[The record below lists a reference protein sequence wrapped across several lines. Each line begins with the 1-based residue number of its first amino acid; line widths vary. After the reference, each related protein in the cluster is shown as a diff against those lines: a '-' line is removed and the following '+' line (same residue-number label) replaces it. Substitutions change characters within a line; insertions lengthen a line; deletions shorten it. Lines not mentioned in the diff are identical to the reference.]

1 MQKKNKKKKTVLV
14 TGSFNLIHP
23 GHLRLLKFAHD
34 IGGHLIVAVYS
45 DALAADAAYLAENF
59 RLEAIRSIGFIDESF
74 ILFEPVDELIS
85 KLKPDIVVKGKEHER
100 KFNIEL
106 GPLKKYGG
114 DLVFSSG
121 DSTFSSID
129 LLRNE
134 FREYDANG
142 ISIPNEYLQRHDIC
156 VSKLIETVKS
166 FSRLKICVV
175 GDLIIDEYITCDAL
189 GMSQEDPTVVV
200 TPVDS
205 TSFIG
210 GAGIV
215 AAHAAGLGAEVDFL
229 SVAGG
234 DDVMEFALSELKNAR
249 VSAHIFTDISR
260 PTTLKQRFRC
270 NGKSLLRVTKLHQGA
285 ISKGLQDKIF
295 IRFSELLDELDLLI
309 FSDFNYGCLPQEL
322 VDRLI
327 NAAIRK
333 KVILVADS
341 QSSSQIG
348 DIGRFK
354 GMDLITPTERE
365 ARISMRNN
373 EDGLVVL
380 AERLREQTLAKNII
394 LKLGGEGLLIYASQ
408 QETKHWITDR
418 IKALNSSP
426 KDVAGAGDSLLSISS
441 MALACGCSI
450 VEASILG
457 AIAAAIQVSRV
468 GNNPLQS
475 SEIIQLLEAH
485 N

>member
-1 MQKKNKKKKTVLV
+1 MFEKNKNKKTVLV

-45 DALAADAAYLAENF
+45 DELAADSAYLAENF
-59 RLEAIRSIGFIDESF
+59 RLEAIQSIGFIDESF
-74 ILFEPVDELIS
+74 ILFEPVDELIN

-106 GPLKKYGG
+106 EPLKKYGG

-129 LLRNE
+129 LIRNE
-134 FREYDANG
+134 FRDYDAKG

-156 VSKLIETVKS
+156 IAKLINAVKS

-205 TSFIG
+205 VSFIG

-215 AAHAAGLGAEVDFL
+215 AAHAAGLGAKVDFL
-229 SVAGG
+229 SVAGC
-234 DDVMEFALSELKNAR
+234 DDEMGLALSALQDAR
-249 VSAHIFTDISR
+249 VSAHIFSDISR

-270 NGKSLLRVTKLHQGA
+270 KGKTLLRVTKLHQGA
-285 ISKGLQDKIF
+285 ISKGLQDNIF
-295 IRFSELLDELDLLI
+295 QKFSELFDELDLLI

-322 VDRLI
+322 VDKLI
-327 NAAIRK
+327 SAAKTK
-333 KVILVADS
+333 KITLVADS

-380 AERLREQTLAKNII
+380 AEKLREQTLAKNIL
-394 LKLGGEGLLIYASQ
+394 LKLGAEGFLIYASQ
-408 QETKHWITDR
+408 QESKPWITDR

-426 KDVAGAGDSLLSISS
+426 KDVSGAGDSLLSIGS
-441 MALACGCSI
+441 MAMACGCSI

-457 AIAAAIQVSRV
+457 AIAAAVQVSRV
-468 GNNPLQS
+468 GNTPLQS

>member
-1 MQKKNKKKKTVLV
+1 MFENNKNKKTVLV
-14 TGSFNLIHP
+14 TGSFNLLHP
-23 GHLRLLKFAHD
+23 GHLRLLKFAHGL
-34 IGGHLIVAVYS
+34 GGHLIVAVYS
-45 DALAADAAYLAENF
+45 DELAADGAYLNEDF
-59 RLEAIRSIGFIDESF
+59 RLDAIRSIGFIDESF
-74 ILFEPVDELIS
+74 ILYESIDVLIS
-85 KLKPDIVVKGKEHER
+85 KIRPDIIVKGNEHER

-106 GPLKKYGG
+106 DSLKKYGG
-114 DLVFSSG
+114 ELVFSSG

-129 LLRNE
+129 LIRNE
-134 FREYDANG
+134 FRDYDSKG
-142 ISIPNEYLQRHDIC
+142 ISIPNEYIQRHDIS
-156 VSKLIETVKS
+156 VAKLINSVKN

-205 TSFIG
+205 ISFIG

-215 AAHAAGLGAEVDFL
+215 AAHAAGLGAKVYFL

-234 DDVMEFALSELKNAR
+234 DDEMDFALSALQDAR
-249 VSAHIFTDISR
+249 VSSSIFTDISR
-260 PTTLKQRFRC
+260 PTTLKQRYRC
-270 NGKSLLRVTKLHQGA
+270 KGKSLLRVTKLHQGA
-285 ISKGLQDKIF
+285 ISKGLQDRIF
-295 IRFSELLDELDLLI
+295 ERFSELLDELDLLI

-327 NAAIRK
+327 NAALRK
-333 KVILVADS
+333 KVTLVADS

-354 GMDLITPTERE
+354 SMDLITPTERE

-380 AERLREQTLAKNII
+380 AEKLREQTLAKNIL
-394 LKLGGEGLLIYASQ
+394 LKLGGEGLLIYAPHKEKES
-408 QETKHWITDR
+408 WITDR
-418 IKALNSSP
+418 IKALNNSP
-426 KDVAGAGDSLLSISS
+426 KDVSGAGDSLLSISS

-450 VEASILG
+450 LEASILG
-457 AIAAAIQVSRV
+457 AIAAGVQVSRV
-468 GNNPLQS
+468 GNTPLKLT
-475 SEIIQLLEAH
+475 EIIQILEAH

>member
-1 MQKKNKKKKTVLV
+1 MFEKNKKKTVLV

-34 IGGHLIVAVYS
+34 IGGHLIVGVYS
-45 DALAADAAYLAENF
+45 DRLAADGAYLAENF

-74 ILFEPVDELIS
+74 ILFEPVDVLIS
-85 KLKPDIVVKGKEHER
+85 RLKPDIVVKGKEHES

-106 GPLKKYGG
+106 GSLKKYGG
-114 DLVFSSG
+114 ELVFSSG

-129 LLRNE
+129 LLRKE
-134 FREYDANG
+134 FSEYDANG
-142 ISIPNEYLQRHDIC
+142 ILIPSEYLQRHDIS
-156 VSKLIETVKS
+156 VSKLINSVKS
-166 FSRLKICVV
+166 FSKLKICVV

-189 GMSQEDPTVVV
+189 GMSQEDPTLVV

-205 TSFIG
+205 ISFIG

-215 AAHAAGLGAEVDFL
+215 AAHAAGLGAKVDFL
-229 SVAGG
+229 SVAG
-234 DDVMEFALSELKNAR
+234 DDDQREFALSELQNAR
-249 VSAHIFTDISR
+249 VGAHIFTDISR

-285 ISKGLQDKIF
+285 IAKGLQDKIF
-295 IRFSELLDELDLLI
+295 KRFSELLDELDLLI

-327 NAAIRK
+327 NAAKRK
-333 KVILVADS
+333 KVTLVADS

-365 ARISMRNN
+365 ARISIRNN

-380 AERLREQTLAKNII
+380 AEKLREHTSAKNIV

-408 QETKHWITDR
+408 QEANHWITDR
-418 IKALNSSP
+418 IKALNGSP
-426 KDVAGAGDSLLSISS
+426 KDVSGAGDSLLSISS

-457 AIAAAIQVSRV
+457 AIAAAVQVSRV
-468 GNNPLQS
+468 GNTPLQS
-475 SEIIQLLEAH
+475 DEIIQLLGAR